1 MRNKT
6 LSRAFEALSL
16 GEAYSGKYAY
26 LGYMPDKELEL
37 LKAICKNAPKSIA
50 EAFKFLEKKDELFLY
65 IYDSYA
71 IMGGEEYFIYPFAD
85 ERRLPEGLSMEIGPI
100 GAQNS
105 QFHAENLSEHVAMVQ
120 VNLEEA
126 GIPREIAAK
135 IAVLHDVGKK
145 YTSATNRV
153 GDIASYGHADV
164 SAFIASHWL
173 KQWDIEEQDAK
184 VLVAVIY
191 AHMKPFNDW
200 RVRANHSRGAINK
213 KQGFYLQLIDLMGD
227 EYLANKTMDL
237 ISLVARADEG
247 VQEIDDYAISKIIK
261 GSNIL
266 LDLNDNL

>member
-50 EAFKFLEKKDELFLY
+50 ETFKFLEKKDELFLY

-71 IMGGEEYFIYPFAD
+71 IMGGEEYFIYPFTD
-85 ERRLPEGLSMEIGPI
+85 ERKLPEGLSMEIGPI

-200 RVRANHSRGAINK
+200 RRANHSRGAINK
-213 KQGFYLQLIDLMGD
+213 KQGFYLQLIDFMGD